1 MNMTT
6 PGPVPPRD
14 LDWIR
19 SQLQLAVELE
29 CSTLPLYLA
38 ALFSLEVQNYT
49 AYNQIRS
56 VAMEEMVHMAIAA
69 NMLSALGGSPR
80 IKGIKLAFPAQG
92 LAGGVEPDLRVG
104 LAKLSMPQLV
114 NFLRIEEPA
123 FLLEQRQR
131 DAAYPTI
138 ASFYREIR
146 NAIQANADAVRAAVQ
161 RGGPSNQVGDDIGF
175 MVIKAT
181 AGGDSVGQLLS
192 GLDEILEQGEGTSSA
207 TLLAGDG
214 SEGELSHYAKFA
226 TLYYG
231 RDYQDVSVTEIT
243 PETEPLF
250 FRGRPLHWPKVI
262 NTLAVPSDG
271 YAKLL
276 ALDPASAAVAKDL
289 TAFDSA
295 YSGILAGLDVA
306 WNGPADGAWKT
317 LGGTVD
323 VMMHMRVL
331 SCFNIIRHEVPGALV
346 AQLGALYPDEAAFL
360 STYTDASQ
368 PVFYGPRFAN
378 TNV

>member
-1 MNMTT
+1 MTI

-14 LDWIR
+14 LDWIH

-80 IKGIKLAFPAQG
+80 IKGIKPAFPAQG
-92 LAGGVEPDLRVG
+92 LTGGVEPDLRVG
-104 LAKLSMPQLV
+104 LAKLSKPQLV

-138 ASFYREIR
+138 ASFYRAIR
-146 NAIQANADAVRAAVQ
+146 DAIQANADAVRAAAQ
-161 RGGPSNQVGDDIGF
+161 KGGPSNQVGDDIGF
-175 MVIKAT
+175 TVIKAT
-181 AGGDSVGQLLS
+181 GGVDPVAQLLS

-231 RDYQDVSVTEIT
+231 RDYQAVSTTEIT

-250 FRGRPLHWPKVI
+250 FRGRTLLWPKVI

-306 WNGPADGAWKT
+306 WNGPADGSWKT

-360 STYTDASQ
+360 STYTDVSQ

>member
-1 MNMTT
+1 MTT